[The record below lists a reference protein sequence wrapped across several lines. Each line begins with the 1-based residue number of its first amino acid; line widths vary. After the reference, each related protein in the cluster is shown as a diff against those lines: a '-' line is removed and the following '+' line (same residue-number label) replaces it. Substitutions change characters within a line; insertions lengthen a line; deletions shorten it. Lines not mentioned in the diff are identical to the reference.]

1 MSWYGVMK
9 YMFNKDNAYKLLKFI
24 VVEFLFLLIT
34 TLLSGGSQDL
44 VVPLLFS
51 GFTLVFILQIWG
63 K

>member
-1 MSWYGVMK
+1 M

-44 VVPLLFS
+44 VVPFLFS
-51 GFTLVFILQIWG
+51 GFTLMFILEIWR
-63 K
+63 KE